1 MKSKSAFERAR
12 DQGIADE
19 ASAPA
24 RPNFACKAHGCPN
37 AGTMDGSLCYFHWR
51 ESDPLQWAAITQRI
65 RENFDAMRNHGQFSP
80 KLQAKHRVES
90 QKNFADASR
99 KPLGLRS
106 GS

>member
-12 DQGIADE
+12 DQGIAEE
-19 ASAPA
+19 ASAPV
-24 RPNFACKAHGCPN
+24 RTNYACKAHGCPN

-65 RENFDAMRNHGQFSP
+65 RENFDSMRNWGQFSEE
-80 KLQAKHRVES
+80 LQARHRADS
-90 QKNFADASR
+90 QKRFASALS